1 MEAPFIVI
9 PVIVPVLDV
18 FEFQF
23 VISDDVIP
31 AATEAENTGS
41 VSVWTDVA
49 PRAAPERIAAR
60 SEIES
65 CLPFQLVIS
74 LEVIPDAAL
83 AVKIGSVSDSISPS
97 SILSISSFVYVSLV
111 GVSIVDTSSVTTYLE
126 SLYCL
131 NCLTPAES
139 KNCIVCKFII

>member
-41 VSVWTDVA
+41 VSV
-49 PRAAPERIAAR
+49 
-60 SEIES
+60 
-65 CLPFQLVIS
+65 
-74 LEVIPDAAL
+74 
-83 AVKIGSVSDSISPS
+83 SIYP
-97 SILSISSFVYVSLV
+97 LSFVRSLV
-111 GVSIVDTSSVTTYLE
+111 LEGIEVLAGKAPTSAAV
-126 SLYCL
+126 
-131 NCLTPAES
+131 
-139 KNCIVCKFII
+139 